1 MNQNWKVLQHSII
14 EQVQNQT
21 DLLDFSFF
29 SCETSFTEDVKEK
42 RKPNQ
47 QKAKPAFILT
57 EHKILETIYLTV

>member
-1 MNQNWKVLQHSII
+1 MNQNWKLPQHSII

-21 DLLDFSFF
+21 DLLDFFF
-29 SCETSFTEDVKEK
+29 LRNIIHRR
-42 RKPNQ
+42 RKTKKKTK